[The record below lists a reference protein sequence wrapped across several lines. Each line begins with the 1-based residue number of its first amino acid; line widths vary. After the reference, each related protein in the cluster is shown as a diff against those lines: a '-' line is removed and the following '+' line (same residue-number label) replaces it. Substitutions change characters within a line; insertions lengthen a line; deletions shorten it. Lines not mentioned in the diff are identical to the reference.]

1 MAYLNTYVVFPSAY
15 VSFVTTVAL
24 FIFLTVYVINS
35 IDKENKLDS
44 KIEVEYTFNEGTNSI
59 YLLNKNGYLVK
70 AKTLITSKD
79 KTKQIESILN
89 SLTIGNDNSFP
100 DELKGTIPK
109 NTKVLEIRYDKESV
123 TINFS
128 KEFLN
133 LKKDIEKKTI
143 ESIVYSI
150 FDLKEVK
157 EIYIEVEGK
166 LLNEYPNSKEKIYYP
181 LNKDIGINNEYSIT
195 SRNDINKT
203 VIYYL
208 EKINNE
214 NYYVP
219 VTKYENN
226 RDDKIKV
233 VIDSLTTNY
242 IYEPNLMSVLNTN
255 LKLNSYN
262 KEDNVFFLDFN
273 NYLYDKNQKLVEE
286 VIYSISYS
294 VFDNYDVN
302 NIVFMVDGKNVKSV
316 MLSDV
321 K

>member
-1 MAYLNTYVVFPSAY
+1 MLKKKALKRI
-15 VSFVTTVAL
+15 FVTTVAL
-24 FIFLTVYVINS
+24 FIFLTIYVING

-166 LLNEYPNSKEKIYYP
+166 LLNEYPNSKEKINYP
-181 LNKDIGINNEYSIT
+181 LNKNIGINNEYNIT
-195 SRNDINKT
+195 NRNDINKT

-208 EKINNE
+208 EKINND

>member
-1 MAYLNTYVVFPSAY
+1 MLKKKALKKIFITSI
-15 VSFVTTVAL
+15 AL
-24 FIFLTVYVINS
+24 FIFLTIYCLKS
-35 IDKENKLDS
+35 IDKDNRLDS
-44 KIEVEYTFNEGTNSI
+44 KMVVEYTFNTGANSI
-59 YLLNKNGYLVK
+59 YLINKDGYLVK

-79 KTKQIESILN
+79 KIKQIEDILT
-89 SLTIGNDNSFP
+89 SLIIDNDNNFP

-109 NTKVLEIRYDKESV
+109 NTEILDIKYEEKLV
-123 TINFS
+123 TIDFS
-128 KEFLN
+128 KNFLN
-133 LKKDIEKKTI
+133 LKKDTEEKTLQ
-143 ESIVYSI
+143 SIVYSL
-150 FDLKEVK
+150 FDLKDIK
-157 EIYIEVEGK
+157 GINILVEGK
-166 LLNEYPNSKEKIYYP
+166 SFDKYPNSKEKINYP
-181 LNKDIGINNEYSIT
+181 LDKSIGINNKYDIT

-203 VIYYL
+203 VVYYI
-208 EKINNE
+208 ENINNE

-233 VIDSLTTNY
+233 IIDSLSTNY

-255 LKLNSYN
+255 IKLNSYN

-273 NYLYDKNQKLVEE
+273 NYLYDKNNKVLEE

-302 NIVFMVDGKNVKSV
+302 NIVFSVDGKNVKNV
-316 MLSDV
+316 MLKDV

>member
-1 MAYLNTYVVFPSAY
+1 MLKKKALKRI
-15 VSFVTTVAL
+15 FVTTIAL
-24 FIFLTVYVINS
+24 FIFITVYVIS
-35 IDKENKLDS
+35 GIDSENKLDS

-109 NTKVLEIRYDKESV
+109 NTKVLEIRYNKESV

-166 LLNEYPNSKEKIYYP
+166 LLNEYPNSKEKINYP
-181 LNKDIGINNEYSIT
+181 LNKNIGINNEYNIT
-195 SRNDINKT
+195 NRNDINKT

-208 EKINNE
+208 EKINND

>member
-1 MAYLNTYVVFPSAY
+1 MLKKKAIKRI
-15 VSFVTTVAL
+15 FVTTVAL

-35 IDKENKLDS
+35 LDHENRLDS
-44 KIEVEYTFNEGTNSI
+44 KIEVEYTFNEGSNSI
-59 YLLNKNGYLVK
+59 YLLNKNEYLVK
-70 AKTLITSKD
+70 AKTLITFKD

-89 SLTIGNDNSFP
+89 SLIIGKDNNFP

-109 NTKVLEIRYDKESV
+109 NTKVLEIRYDKKIV

-128 KEFLN
+128 KDFLN
-133 LKKDIEKKTI
+133 LKKETEKKTI

-150 FDLKEVK
+150 FDLKDIK
-157 EIYIEVEGK
+157 EIYIKVEGK
-166 LLNEYPNSKEKIYYP
+166 LLNEYPNSKERINYP
-181 LNKDIGINNEYSIT
+181 LDKSIGINNEYNIT

-203 VIYYL
+203 VIYYI

-214 NYYVP
+214 SFYVP

-255 LKLNSYN
+255 LKLNGYN

-273 NYLYDKNQKLVEE
+273 SYLYDKNQKLVEE

-302 NIVFMVDGKNVKSV
+302 NIVFMIDGKNVKTV

>member
-1 MAYLNTYVVFPSAY
+1 MLKKKALKRI
-15 VSFVTTVAL
+15 FVTTVAL
-24 FIFLTVYVINS
+24 FIFITVYVIS
-35 IDKENKLDS
+35 GIDSENKLDS

-109 NTKVLEIRYDKESV
+109 NTKVLEIRYNKESV

-166 LLNEYPNSKEKIYYP
+166 LLNEYPNSKEKINYP
-181 LNKDIGINNEYSIT
+181 LNKNIGINNEYSIT

>member
-1 MAYLNTYVVFPSAY
+1 MLKKKALKRI
-15 VSFVTTVAL
+15 FVTTVTL
-24 FIFLTVYVINS
+24 FIFLTVYVIGT

-44 KIEVEYTFNEGTNSI
+44 KVEVEYTFNEGTNSI
-59 YLLNKNGYLVK
+59 YLLNKDGYLVK
-70 AKTLITSKD
+70 AKTLVTSKD
-79 KTKQIESILN
+79 KIKQIEAILN
-89 SLTIGNDNSFP
+89 SLVEGNDNSFP
-100 DELKGTIPK
+100 DELRGTIPK

-133 LKKDIEKKTI
+133 VKKNIEKKTI

-157 EIYIEVEGK
+157 EIYIEVEGI

-181 LNKDIGINNEYSIT
+181 LNKSIGINNEYNIT

-208 EKINNE
+208 EKINND

-233 VIDSLTTNY
+233 IIDSLTTNY

-255 LKLNSYN
+255 LKLNGYN

-294 VFDNYDVN
+294 IFDNYDVN
-302 NIVFMVDGKNVKSV
+302 NIVFSIDGKNVKTV

>member
-1 MAYLNTYVVFPSAY
+1 MLKKKALKRI
-15 VSFVTTVAL
+15 FVTTVAL
-24 FIFLTVYVINS
+24 FIFLTIYVING
-35 IDKENKLDS
+35 IDNENKLDS

-109 NTKVLEIRYDKESV
+109 NTRVLEIRYDKESV

>member
-1 MAYLNTYVVFPSAY
+1 MLKKKALKRI
-15 VSFVTTVAL
+15 FVTTVAL
-24 FIFLTVYVINS
+24 FIFLTIYVING

>member
-1 MAYLNTYVVFPSAY
+1 MLKKKALKRI
-15 VSFVTTVAL
+15 FVTTIAL
-24 FIFLTVYVINS
+24 FIFITVYVIS
-35 IDKENKLDS
+35 GIDSENKLDS

-89 SLTIGNDNSFP
+89 SLIIGNDNSFP

-109 NTKVLEIRYDKESV
+109 NTKVLEIRYNKESV

-166 LLNEYPNSKEKIYYP
+166 LLNEYPNSKEKINYP
-181 LNKDIGINNEYSIT
+181 LNKNIGINNEYNIT

>member
-1 MAYLNTYVVFPSAY
+1 MLKKKALKRI
-15 VSFVTTVAL
+15 FVTTVAL
-24 FIFLTVYVINS
+24 FIFLTIYVINS
-35 IDKENKLDS
+35 IDNENKLDS

-109 NTKVLEIRYDKESV
+109 NTKVLEIRYNKESV

>member
-1 MAYLNTYVVFPSAY
+1 MLKKKALKRI
-15 VSFVTTVAL
+15 FVTTIAL

-35 IDKENKLDS
+35 IDSENKLDS

-109 NTKVLEIRYDKESV
+109 NTKVLEIRYNKESV

-166 LLNEYPNSKEKIYYP
+166 LLNEYPNSKEKICYP
-181 LNKDIGINNEYSIT
+181 LNKNIGINNEYSIT

>member
-1 MAYLNTYVVFPSAY
+1 MLKKKALKRI
-15 VSFVTTVAL
+15 FVTTIAL
-24 FIFLTVYVINS
+24 FIFLTVYVING

-89 SLTIGNDNSFP
+89 SLIIGNDNSFP

-109 NTKVLEIRYDKESV
+109 NTKVLEIRYNKESV

-166 LLNEYPNSKEKIYYP
+166 LLNEYPNSKEKINYP
-181 LNKDIGINNEYSIT
+181 LNKNIGINNEYNIT

>member
-1 MAYLNTYVVFPSAY
+1 MLKKKALKRI
-15 VSFVTTVAL
+15 FVTTITL
-24 FIFLTVYVINS
+24 FIFITVYVIS
-35 IDKENKLDS
+35 GIDSENKLDS

-59 YLLNKNGYLVK
+59 YLLNKDGYLVK

-109 NTKVLEIRYDKESV
+109 NTKVLEIRYNKESV

-166 LLNEYPNSKEKIYYP
+166 LLNEYPNSKEKICYP
-181 LNKDIGINNEYSIT
+181 LNKNIGINNEYSIT

>member
-1 MAYLNTYVVFPSAY
+1 MLKKKALKRI
-15 VSFVTTVAL
+15 FVTTVAL
-24 FIFLTVYVINS
+24 FIFLTIYVING
-35 IDKENKLDS
+35 IDNENKLDS

-109 NTKVLEIRYDKESV
+109 NTKILEIRYDKESV

>member
-1 MAYLNTYVVFPSAY
+1 MLKKKALKKIFITSL
-15 VSFVTTVAL
+15 AL
-24 FIFLTVYVINS
+24 FIFLFVYVINI
-35 IDKENKLDS
+35 IDKDNKLDS
-44 KIEVEYTFNEGTNSI
+44 KMEVEYTFNKGTNSI
-59 YLLNKNGYLVK
+59 YLMNKDGYLVK
-70 AKTLITSKD
+70 TKTLITSKD
-79 KTKQIESILN
+79 KIKQIEDIIN
-89 SLTIGNDNSFP
+89 SLIIDNDNSFP

-109 NTKVLEIRYDKESV
+109 NTKILEIKYDQEIV
-123 TINFS
+123 TLNFS

-133 LKKDIEKKTI
+133 LKKDMEEKTI
-143 ESIVYSI
+143 QSIVYSI
-150 FDLKEVK
+150 FALKDIK
-157 EIYIEVEGK
+157 GIYINVESK
-166 LLNEYPNSKEKIYYP
+166 PLSEYPDSKEKINYP
-181 LNKDIGINNEYSIT
+181 LDKSIGINNRYDIT

-203 VIYYL
+203 VVYYL
-208 EKINNE
+208 EKINND

-233 VIDSLTTNY
+233 IIDSLSTNY

-255 LKLNSYN
+255 VKLNSYN
-262 KEDNVFFLDFN
+262 KEENVFFLDFN
-273 NYLYDKNQKLVEE
+273 NYLYDKNNKVLEE

-302 NIVFMVDGKNVKSV
+302 NIVFSVDGKNVKTV

>member
-1 MAYLNTYVVFPSAY
+1 MLKKKALKRI
-15 VSFVTTVAL
+15 FVTTVAL
-24 FIFLTVYVINS
+24 FIFLTIYVINS
-35 IDKENKLDS
+35 IDNENKLDS

-181 LNKDIGINNEYSIT
+181 LNKDIGINNEYNIT

>member
-1 MAYLNTYVVFPSAY
+1 MLKKKALKRI
-15 VSFVTTVAL
+15 FVTTVAL
-24 FIFLTVYVINS
+24 FIFITVYVIS
-35 IDKENKLDS
+35 GIDSENKLDS

-109 NTKVLEIRYDKESV
+109 NTKVLEIRYNKESV

-166 LLNEYPNSKEKIYYP
+166 LLNEYPNSKEKINYP
-181 LNKDIGINNEYSIT
+181 LNKNIGINNEYNIT
-195 SRNDINKT
+195 NRNDINKT

-208 EKINNE
+208 EKINND

-316 MLSDV
+316 MLNDV

>member
-1 MAYLNTYVVFPSAY
+1 MLKKKALKRI
-15 VSFVTTVAL
+15 FVTTVAL
-24 FIFLTVYVINS
+24 FIFLTIYVING
-35 IDKENKLDS
+35 IDNENKLDS

-109 NTKVLEIRYDKESV
+109 NTRVLEIRYDKESV

-195 SRNDINKT
+195 SRNNINKT

>member
-1 MAYLNTYVVFPSAY
+1 MLKKKALKRI
-15 VSFVTTVAL
+15 FVTTVAL
-24 FIFLTVYVINS
+24 FIFLTIYVINS
-35 IDKENKLDS
+35 IDNENKLDS

-109 NTKVLEIRYDKESV
+109 NTKILEIRYDKESV

>member
-1 MAYLNTYVVFPSAY
+1 MLKKKALKRI
-15 VSFVTTVAL
+15 FVTTVAL
-24 FIFLTVYVINS
+24 FIFITVYVIS
-35 IDKENKLDS
+35 GIDSENKLDS

-59 YLLNKNGYLVK
+59 YLLNKDGYLVK

-109 NTKVLEIRYDKESV
+109 NTKVLEIRYNKESV

-166 LLNEYPNSKEKIYYP
+166 LLNEYPNSKEKINYP
-181 LNKDIGINNEYSIT
+181 LNKNIGINNEYSIT

-316 MLSDV
+316 MLNDV